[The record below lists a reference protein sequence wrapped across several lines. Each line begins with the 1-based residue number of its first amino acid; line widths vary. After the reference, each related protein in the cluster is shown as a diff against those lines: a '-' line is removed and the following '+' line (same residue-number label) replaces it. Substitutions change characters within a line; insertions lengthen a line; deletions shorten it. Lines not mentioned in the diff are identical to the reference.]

1 MISMDRYRISDL
13 EKLTGIMAG
22 TIRIWERRYH
32 IIKPHRTDTNRR
44 WYDDDDLKKIL
55 NIAILNRNGYK
66 ISKIAAMSDLEI
78 TENVE
83 KLTSES
89 TDSGTQADS
98 LIMAMTGLDENTVD
112 RIIMRSVINRGFE
125 ETFTE
130 VVFPLLNRIGIM
142 WQTGTVDVGTEH
154 FISNIFRKRLIAA
167 IDSLP
172 PADNPKRKKVL
183 LYLPENE
190 LHELG
195 LLFYAF
201 IARKDGHDTLYLGQ
215 ATPFDALSD
224 MIIRWQPDIIVTGSL
239 TGLPFD
245 SPENYLERISTA
257 FSDKKILVS
266 GALAMTPVAKSS
278 PNIFAIASSNDLR
291 KHL

>member
-1 MISMDRYRISDL
+1 MDRYTISDL

-44 WYDDDDLKKIL
+44 WYDDDDLKRIL
-55 NIAILNRNGYK
+55 NIAVLNRNGFK
-66 ISKIAAMSDLEI
+66 ISKIAAMSDQEI
-78 TENVE
+78 IENID
-83 KLTSES
+83 KLTGES
-89 TDSGTQADS
+89 ADPGIQADS
-98 LIMAMTGLDENTVD
+98 LIVAMAGLDENAID
-112 RIIMRSVINRGFE
+112 RIIMKSVITRGFE

-130 VVFPLLNRIGIM
+130 VVFPFLRRVGTM
-142 WQTGTVDVGTEH
+142 WQTGTAEVGAEH
-154 FISNIFRKRLIAA
+154 FMSNIFRKRLIAA

-172 PADNPKRKKVL
+172 LADNPDRKKVL

-195 LLFYAF
+195 LLFSAF
-201 IARKDGHDTLYLGQ
+201 IARKAGHDTLYLGQ
-215 ATPFDALSD
+215 VTPFDALSD
-224 MIIRWQPDIIVTGSL
+224 VVARWHPEIIITESF

-245 SPENYLERISTA
+245 KPENYLNRLSST

-266 GALAMTPVAKSS
+266 GALAEAAIAK
-278 PNIFAIASSNDLR
+278 PHKNIFAVTSASDL
-291 KHL
+291 KYHL

>member
-1 MISMDRYRISDL
+1 MDRYTISDL

-44 WYDDDDLKKIL
+44 WYDDDDLRRIL

-66 ISKIAAMSDLEI
+66 ISKIAVMNDLEI

-98 LIMAMTGLDENTVD
+98 LIMAMTGLDENAVD

-130 VVFPLLNRIGIM
+130 VVFPLLNRVGIM

-172 PADNPKRKKVL
+172 PADNPKRKKIL

-201 IARKDGHDTLYLGQ
+201 IARKAGHDTLYLGQ
-215 ATPFDALSD
+215 VTPFDALSD
-224 MIIRWQPDIIVTGSL
+224 VVARWNPDIIVTGSL
-239 TGLPFD
+239 TRLPFD
-245 SPENYLERISTA
+245 KPEAYLSRLSSA

-266 GALAMTPVAKSS
+266 GALAEAAIAKTYK
-278 PNIFAIASSNDLR
+278 NIFAITSSNDLR
-291 KHL
+291 NHL